1 MCRPAVGIVSR
12 LARLNPIPYLLN
24 RLVGFAATLL
34 TKPIAR
40 YSLTIPNDLA
50 QLRKYIRKGDVLLV
64 EGNERVSE
72 VIKYL
77 SQSSWSHSAIYVGDE
92 PLKISP
98 AIRHELTEKY
108 GDEANYLLVEALV
121 ESGVVLTP
129 VSKYRN
135 FNIRICRPHQ
145 LTAADQAVVVNHA
158 IANVGRT
165 YDLKNLFDLARYF
178 LPVSIVPA
186 RLRRQALEFGSTDPT
201 RVICSSLIAECFARV
216 RFPIVPRFEPL
227 PPNAVPV
234 PSRYAWLERFSR
246 RVQETHQL
254 RMVPPTLITP
264 RDFDLSPYFEI
275 IKFNVI
281 ESSRFDYHK
290 LRWAEDQSPDPADVA
305 ASTTGKIE
313 KSA

>member
-1 MCRPAVGIVSR
+1 MARR
-12 LARLNPIPYLLN
+12 ARLNPFPYLLHK
-24 RLVGFAATLL
+24 LVEAAASLL

-40 YSLTIPNDLA
+40 YSLTMPNDLA
-50 QLRKYIRKGDVLLV
+50 QLRRHIRKGDVLLV

-77 SQSSWSHSAIYVGDE
+77 SQSSWSHAAIYVGDE
-92 PLKISP
+92 PLRRSP
-98 AIRHELTEKY
+98 ELRHELTEKY
-108 GDEANYLLVEALV
+108 GNEANYLVVEALV
-121 ESGVVLTP
+121 ESGVVLSP
-129 VSKYRN
+129 VSKYRD

-186 RLRRQALEFGSTDPT
+186 RWRRQALEFGSTDPT
-201 RVICSSLIAECFARV
+201 RVICSSMIAECFERV
-216 RFPIVPRFEPL
+216 RFPIVPRYEPL
-227 PPNAVPV
+227 PPGTEAL
-234 PSRYAWLERFSR
+234 PSRYGWLERFSR
-246 RVQETHQL
+246 KMEHPLHLL
-254 RMVPPTLITP
+254 RMVSPTLVTP

-281 ESSRFDYHK
+281 EGSRFDYHK
-290 LRWAEDQSPDPADVA
+290 LRWVEELGPAGAPA
-305 ASTTGKIE
+305 AGQVTGADAGKIE